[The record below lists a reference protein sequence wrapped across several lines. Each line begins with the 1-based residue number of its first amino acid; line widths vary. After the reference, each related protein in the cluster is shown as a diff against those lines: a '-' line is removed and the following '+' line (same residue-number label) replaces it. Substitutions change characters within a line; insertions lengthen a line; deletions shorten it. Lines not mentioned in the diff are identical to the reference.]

1 MLSIQNVCV
10 LSLTSVSVYPSLLH
24 YFCVC
29 VVSGNTHTARVCV
42 HFPASLSLLG
52 IIVGTRVIFFKA
64 SNIDSVIAQADEWS
78 LFG

>member
-42 HFPASLSLLG
+42 RVRTFPSLSFPSWHNRG
-52 IIVGTRVIFFKA
+52 HTGHIF
-64 SNIDSVIAQADEWS
+64 Q
-78 LFG
+78 G